1 MKTQTNEKHSTKSMD
16 KENEENHNEGKTQ
29 YQINGQRKTKKNTK
43 HQIYR
48 DIHLTFLFL
57 IFR

>member
-1 MKTQTNEKHSTKSMD
+1 MKTQNERKTQYQINGQRKTK
-16 KENEENHNEGKTQ
+16 KNHNEGKTQ

-48 DIHLTFLFL
+48 DIHLTFLF
-57 IFR
+57 